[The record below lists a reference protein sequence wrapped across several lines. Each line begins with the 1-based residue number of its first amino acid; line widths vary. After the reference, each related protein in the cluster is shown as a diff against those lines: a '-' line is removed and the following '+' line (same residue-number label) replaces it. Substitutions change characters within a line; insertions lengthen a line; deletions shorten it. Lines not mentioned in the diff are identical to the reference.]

1 MNLIETIF
9 VPNLSQATGATAAF
23 AGRSGD
29 AGIEASMLF
38 IKQRIVLLLNDSEM
52 VNLVSDDR
60 KAHCQNRNFVLP
72 VYASVLQ
79 RLIFKTLE

>member
-1 MNLIETIF
+1 
-9 VPNLSQATGATAAF
+9 
-23 AGRSGD
+23 
-29 AGIEASMLF
+29 MLF